1 MINNEINYSKDRNEF
16 YNSFYNEGN
25 FKDSAIEK
33 IKLKK
38 VLGIKKGTLKGVPLR
53 SRTESNRR
61 SRFCRPVPKPLG
73 HATI

>member
-1 MINNEINYSKDRNEF
+1 MENLPNGWEFSFSNEVYSDQNGNVYEITGVPVNNEINYSKDRNEF

-38 VLGIKKGTLKGVPLR
+38 
-53 SRTESNRR
+53 
-61 SRFCRPVPKPLG
+61 
-73 HATI
+73 